1 MVPICPHLRMKEN
14 SVTWQTRP
22 LPHTPGSSY
31 LSPHFALSLS
41 VSQNSPSL
49 KLLQILQPESL
60 LSPLNSQFSNHL
72 RDCFIEGAFP
82 DAQIS

>member
-1 MVPICPHLRMKEN
+1 MVPICSEDEGKLRNMAH
-14 SVTWQTRP
+14 RP

-31 LSPHFALSLS
+31 LSPPFALSLS
-41 VSQNSPSL
+41 VSQNSPSS

-60 LSPLNSQFSNHL
+60 LSPLNSQFSDHL

-82 DAQIS
+82 DTQIS